1 MLPNSSHKNLIQ
13 EAKVQTLWSWTKLF
27 SNLAVENE
35 RVLAKWKK
43 KMEEQGASTFG
54 LNQKQISNLG
64 LKEKCK

>member
-27 SNLAVENE
+27 SNQAVENE

-43 KMEEQGASTFG
+43 KMEE
-54 LNQKQISNLG
+54 
-64 LKEKCK
+64 